1 MLLFSV
7 CLELDAT
14 KIGPAAEFVP
24 SPIKANTLQLTD
36 AVLANLTAQ
45 KVAGVSFFM
54 FNTKPAANFEC
65 KVFPGDL
72 DWPSKAIWSIFNL
85 LTGNALIETVP
96 IGAVCYQ
103 NSGFYSASACTDLL
117 AGWTK
122 SNTHVRDPTSV
133 MSPMYQGETC
143 HPARASPNSTC
154 TLGGFPSYV
163 VNVTNIAQ
171 VQLAVNFARVA
182 KLRLVVKN
190 TGHDFLGKSLGAGA
204 LSIWTHHLNEV
215 QFLPKISTPSW
226 TGAAFRIGAGV
237 EGRHLFAAA
246 ERYNVTT
253 VGGEC
258 GGVGVAGGY
267 TAGGGHSPMSPLVG
281 LGSDQALSLDVVLPS
296 GRFVTANETHETDLF
311 WALRGGG
318 GNTFGVV
325 TSMIVKAHPKIPV
338 SGMTFSVLSGA
349 ETNVSITLFWEAMY
363 AYWRRFPGFAEKRSY
378 AYSTIFP
385 APGGG
390 YSWSMLPWM
399 VPGMPLAEFK
409 SMVAPLLAEWEELG
423 LKVTPYYFEYPS
435 FYPVWKGH
443 FPEETVANSD
453 LRVGSRLFPKGN
465 WANATRRDALFDSVR
480 SVVEDGSALIQYNA
494 KYDAPEGTIPSAAN
508 THWRDAIW
516 FTIIGVNWAG
526 SGLPEV
532 EVERLNKKF
541 HQDWMGRLRPF
552 GPGAYGNEADV
563 MEPNFGE
570 AFYGGNYERLVKIKK
585 ELDPTD
591 LFWVP
596 TGVGSEGWKVKGSR
610 EWLTTQ
616 EGRLCRV

>member
-1 MLLFSV
+1 
-7 CLELDAT
+7 
-14 KIGPAAEFVP
+14 
-24 SPIKANTLQLTD
+24 
-36 AVLANLTAQ
+36 
-45 KVAGVSFFM
+45 
-54 FNTKPAANFEC
+54 
-65 KVFPGDL
+65 
-72 DWPSKAIWSIFNL
+72 
-85 LTGNALIETVP
+85 
-96 IGAVCYQ
+96 
-103 NSGFYSASACTDLL
+103 
-117 AGWTK
+117 
-122 SNTHVRDPTSV
+122 
-133 MSPMYQGETC
+133 MSPLYQGETC

-163 VNVTNIAQ
+163 VNITNVAQ
-171 VQLAVNFARVA
+171 IQLAVNFARIA
-182 KLRLVVKN
+182 NLRLVVKN

-204 LSIWTHHLNEV
+204 LSIWTHHLNEI
-215 QFLPKISTPSW
+215 QFLPKFSTPSW
-226 TGAAFRIGAGV
+226 DGAAFRIGAGV
-237 EGRHLFAAA
+237 QGQDLFAAA
-246 ERYNVTT
+246 EKYNVTT

-281 LGSDQALSLDVVLPS
+281 LGSDQVLSLDVVLPS
-296 GRFVTANETHETDLF
+296 GHFVTANETHEKDLF

-325 TSMIVKAHPKIPV
+325 TSMIVKAHPKTPI

-349 ETNVSITLFWEAMY
+349 ETNVSNTLFWDVMY

-390 YSWSMLPWM
+390 YSWNMLPWI
-399 VPGMPLAEFK
+399 VPGMPLTEFR
-409 SMVAPLLAEWEELG
+409 SMVAPLLAEWETLG
-423 LKVTPYYFEYPS
+423 LKVAPSYFEYPS

-453 LRVGSRLFPKGN
+453 LRVGSRLFPKGV
-465 WANATRRDALFDSVR
+465 WANTTRRDAMFDAVR
-480 SVVEDGSALIQYNA
+480 SIVQDGSALIQYNT
-494 KYDAPEGTIPSAAN
+494 KYDAPEGTASSAAN

-516 FTIIGVNWAG
+516 FSIIGINWAG
-526 SGLPEV
+526 SGLAEV
-532 EVERLNKKF
+532 EVELLNKKF
-541 HQDWMGRLRPF
+541 NQDWMGRLRPY

-570 AFYGGNYERLVKIKK
+570 AFYGGNYERLLKIKK
-585 ELDPTD
+585 KVDPTD

-596 TGVGSEGWKVKGSR
+596 TGVGSEGWKVKGPR